1 MVCFNTVVLLLSM
14 AHMRAVLSD
23 PGTVPLPQSRV
34 DFSDIHCTESG
45 LCYQFS
51 TIGSYSSVFRF

>member
-45 LCYQFS
+45 LCYQCFGNS
-51 TIGSYSSVFRF
+51 CYCSVFRF